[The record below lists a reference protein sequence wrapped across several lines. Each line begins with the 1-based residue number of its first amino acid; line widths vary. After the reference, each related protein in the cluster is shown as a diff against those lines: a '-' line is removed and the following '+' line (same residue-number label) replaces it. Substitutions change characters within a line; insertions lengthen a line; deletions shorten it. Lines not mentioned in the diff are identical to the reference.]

1 MPKTALF
8 MLEELCNI
16 SNLSKEDKDLLS
28 KIIST
33 AYHEGRVDGA
43 RAIIKNHEN
52 NE

>member
-1 MPKTALF
+1 

-16 SNLSKEDKDLLS
+16 SNLSKDNKDLLS

-33 AYHEGRVDGA
+33 AYHEGRVDGV
-43 RAIIKNHEN
+43 RSIIKNHEN

>member
-1 MPKTALF
+1 

-16 SNLSKEDKDLLS
+16 SNLSKENKDLLS

-33 AYHEGRVDGA
+33 AYYEGRVDGA
-43 RAIIKNHEN
+43 KAIIKNHEN